1 MSARH
6 LSNDI
11 TSYGGDATIVATR
24 AEIDRVMAELGGIAG
39 WLRSQVD
46 LEDFLVETIPRIRLA
61 LELPPI
67 LEKLEHIRNACAT
80 AADSYFGQEA
90 EISRELRENLEL
102 PIKNIATG
110 FAGGAAAFGLLTET
124 PVTASFVSIENYVE
138 PPKSIAEL
146 SRRLDGV
153 GDIAKGW
160 IRIEKFNEPASPVN
174 AATGQPR
181 VQQARYVV
189 YIPGTQ
195 AWGPKT
201 GSNPFD
207 LTSDLSAIA
216 RPGFAGSEKAL
227 SMALQKAGIGAD
239 SKVLFVGH
247 SQGGLVAANI
257 STRFAG
263 SKVLTF
269 GSPIGQLGSQIKAE
283 TMAIEHV
290 GDLVPALDGKP
301 NPALGNLVTVRQ
313 EIKADGPVGQHE
325 MAGYRKTAEAI
336 DGAAASSQPNS
347 GFARLR
353 QEISEFAGD
362 TQGQALYFELERV
375 SK

>member
-1 MSARH
+1 VSARH

-11 TSYGGDATIVATR
+11 SSYGGDATIVATR

-80 AADSYFGQEA
+80 AADAYFGQEA
-90 EISRELRENLEL
+90 EISRELRENPEL

-110 FAGGAAAFGLLTET
+110 FAGGAVMLGLLTET

-153 GDIAKGW
+153 GDIANGW
-160 IRIEKFNEPASPVN
+160 IRIEKFIEPASPVN
-174 AATGQPR
+174 AATGQTQ

-195 AWGPKT
+195 AWGPAT
-201 GSNPFD
+201 GTNPLD

-216 RPGFAGSEKAL
+216 KPGFAGSEKAV
-227 SMALQKAGIGAD
+227 SAAMQKAGIGAD

-247 SQGGLVAANI
+247 SQGGIVAANI

-263 SKVLTF
+263 SKVLSF
-269 GSPIGQLGSQIKAE
+269 GSPLGQLGSQLKAE
-283 TMAIEHV
+283 TIAVEHV
-290 GDLVPALDGKP
+290 ADVVPLLDGKP
-301 NPALGNLVTVRQ
+301 NPASANLVTVRQ
-313 EIKADGPVGQHE
+313 EVKGVWPGEQHE

-336 DGAAASSQPNS
+336 DQAPADSQPNS
-347 GFARLR
+347 GFARIR
-353 QEISEFAGD
+353 REISDFAG
-362 TQGQALYFELERV
+362 TSQGQALYFELERV
-375 SK
+375 RG